1 MVLINKS
8 EDGQSDFSEESS
20 LSVNENQDSGASSSA
35 LFGFVNQIPKPP
47 IKRNAF
53 VGTSYLPIHSFYK
66 IGEKVG
72 EGTWGAV
79 YTAEERCS
87 NIMRAAKKIPK
98 QCAGELFRFR
108 QEMQLLST
116 LDHPNIARLYE
127 SFEDYNSIYLIMEL
141 CKGGEL
147 FNRLTQVNIFPERVA
162 AHLLK
167 QILSAVS
174 YCNSKGIVH
183 RDLKPE
189 NFLFVKHPSQIS
201 CLKCNNKSDENLFC
215 MPNSILAR
223 NTLNDS
229 MNSAPEN
236 SPICSKI
243 SIATLTCPGS
253 STYLGLTPSSSLNG
267 SAEITSLDLNLNE
280 YQNQIPCHCFDLQN
294 PLKLIDFGL
303 AKRIT
308 RTGKLRTCVGTLYY
322 IAPEILL
329 GKGYDEKCDIW
340 SVGVMAH
347 ILLCG
352 VPPFV
357 GNTDAEIIE
366 RVRKGSIGFNEFIWN
381 EISPLAKEFILLLLN
396 KNPLERISAFQA
408 LQHPWL
414 RIWDPPSIPTCAIG
428 MLNKVV
434 VWPWHQQR
442 VRLYKI
448 KTSNSISDLRIR
460 SSISSPNFSSN
471 NLNTIEMEGETFL
484 SSVNRESKYMN
495 TDNNANLLKNRSDT
509 DLSSN
514 LALNNIQRGSSY
526 RSLLRRSCST
536 PLLYSMNNAYP
547 NISSINNF
555 NASLGKFKSPVTRKM
570 SFTNLELDR
579 QPTPRTKATINAML
593 NREYAMLS
601 PPCDPRFHFGCH
613 CGNTSIIAKVGQQRS
628 TSLSLLSP
636 SLKNFRRSYSC
647 SLDDRFNMLHIVT
660 KNRTISTESTYMD
673 IVTASTDEPNFL
685 SNPILSFTSSK
696 YEGKYI
702 CTNVDSNQQMMQYYC
717 KKTLDSPSNNIF
729 GSKSNFVKSP
739 MVKSNVCDTEE
750 LYKLVFSKDS
760 TVIYKSLLG
769 LLGKWE
775 QFCSYSLL
783 KRVILVS
790 IALRLG
796 ESDDYIFLREQ
807 FANLDVA
814 ADGVLSL
821 AELQCVLCFI
831 WHIGFISRHP
841 NFGNQTIHEL
851 LPSMQ
856 SFFNGN
862 KLKSKNM
869 RNFSFKELDSNLLIN
884 SINSPIPY
892 TNVYMDA
899 SDIEEYELNFEE
911 EEQHDKDLNCR
922 LEDFEKTPS
931 PNSMVFDTKHSS
943 YNERFLSKVDI
954 ICEFNINE
962 IIELNELCNRIEG
975 VFGIIDQ
982 DQSGAWEFSEFM
994 AASMPPEIY
1003 LNNINIVKAVFRNF
1017 DKDSDGK
1024 VSVQDILAS
1033 FGWEDDIILCSETVS
1048 NQQYEQYLR
1057 LGSNQPYHRDNGI
1070 DDKVQYCAHIHWTE
1084 IFLTECCRN
1093 GKQYLD
1099 FNDFFEFLIN

>member
-1 MVLINKS
+1 MALIKKG
-8 EDGQSDFSEESS
+8 EDDQSDFSEEGG
-20 LSVNENQDSGASSSA
+20 LSVDENQGGRTSSST

-66 IGEKVG
+66 IGERVG

-87 NIMRAAKKIPK
+87 SIMRAAKKIPK
-98 QCAGELFRFR
+98 QCTGELFRFR

-201 CLKCNNKSDENLFC
+201 CHKCNNKSNENLFC
-215 MPNSILAR
+215 IPNSVLAR
-223 NTLNDS
+223 NTLSDS
-229 MNSAPEN
+229 IKSVPEN
-236 SPICSKI
+236 SSVCSKV
-243 SIATLTCPGS
+243 SMAALACPGS
-253 STYLGLTPSSSLNG
+253 GTYLGLTPSSSLNG

-280 YQNQIPCHCFDLQN
+280 CRNQIPCHCFDIQN

-352 VPPFV
+352 VPPFI

-366 RVRKGSIGFNEFIWN
+366 RVRKGSIGFNEFIWS

-442 VRLYKI
+442 VRLYKMRA
-448 KTSNSISDLRIR
+448 SNSISDLRIK
-460 SSISSPNFSSN
+460 SSISSPSFSSN
-471 NLNTIEMEGETFL
+471 SLKTIEMEDETLLL
-484 SSVNRESKYMN
+484 SANRESKYIN
-495 TDNNANLLKNRSDT
+495 TDNNSILLKNRSDT

-514 LALNNIQRGSSY
+514 LTLNNIQRGSSH
-526 RSLLRRSCST
+526 RSSLLRRSCST
-536 PLLYSMNNAYP
+536 PLLYGMNNAYP
-547 NISSINNF
+547 NILSIDNF
-555 NASLGKFKSPVTRKM
+555 NISLGKFKSPVTRKM

-628 TSLSLLSP
+628 TSLSLFSP

-660 KNRTISTESTYMD
+660 KNRISTESTHMD
-673 IVTASTDEPNFL
+673 IVTASSDEPNFL
-685 SNPILSFTSSK
+685 SNPIPSFTSSK
-696 YEGKYI
+696 YNEGKYI
-702 CTNVDSNQQMMQYYC
+702 YTNADSNQQMMQYYC
-717 KKTLDSPSNNIF
+717 RTALNSPSNNIS
-729 GSKSNFVKSP
+729 GSRNNFVKLP
-739 MVKSNVCDTEE
+739 MVKSNVCDAEE
-750 LYKLVFSKDS
+750 LYKLVFSKNS
-760 TVIYKSLLG
+760 TLIYESLLG

-796 ESDDYIFLREQ
+796 ESDDYIPLREQ
-807 FANLDVA
+807 FSNLDVA

-831 WHIGFISRHP
+831 WHIRFISRYI
-841 NFGNQTIHEL
+841 NFGDRTIHGL

-856 SFFNGN
+856 SSFSGN
-862 KLKSKNM
+862 KVKSGNM
-869 RNFSFKELDSNLLIN
+869 GNFSFKELNSNLLIN
-884 SINSPIPY
+884 SINSLIPHS
-892 TNVYMDA
+892 NVYIDA
-899 SDIEEYELNFEE
+899 SDIEEYELNSE

-922 LEDFEKTPS
+922 LKGFEEIPQ
-931 PNSMVFDTKHSS
+931 NSMVFDTKHPSN
-943 YNERFLSKVDI
+943 NEKLFSKMDI
-954 ICEFNINE
+954 ICEFDINE

-1033 FGWEDDIILCSETVS
+1033 FGWEDDIIICSETVS

-1057 LGSNQPYHRDNGI
+1057 LGSNQPYHRDDGT